1 MAVFIIVDLFFYNKC
16 AYVSENDNEMF
27 ANAFFTKIPKK
38 IIAGIKILAA
48 SEGYIMLYCILF
60 FIDCLL
66 IFAQSAFFYFYFK
79 VSGECK

>member
-1 MAVFIIVDLFFYNKC
+1 MLVKMIMKC
-16 AYVSENDNEMF
+16 LLMHSLQKYR
-27 ANAFFTKIPKK
+27 KK
-38 IIAGIKILAA
+38 VIASIKILAA